1 MIKIDKL
8 EKIFEDNRGV
18 SLVIP
23 NDRGGDFMIA
33 YRKANTSSGRHY
45 HTGKSK
51 YKDPEIMY
59 LLSGK
64 VEMRWYRLDDK
75 IMHKETVEAPARI
88 EIPINIWHELWSLT
102 DCSFWEMNSIE
113 DVRNDSIRVEY
124 E

>member
-1 MIKIDKL
+1 MIKIEKL
-8 EKIFEDNRGV
+8 EKILEDNRGV
-18 SLVIP
+18 SVVVP
-23 NDRGGDFMIA
+23 NERTGNFILA

-51 YKDPEIMY
+51 YKDPEIIY

-88 EIPINIWHELWSLT
+88 EVPINIWHELWALT

-113 DVRNDSIRVEY
+113 DVRGDSIRIEY